1 MKKQYRLGVIGGGFM
16 ATAIV
21 KGIVYSDFLRAKKI
35 IVSDP
40 SAQAREKLSE
50 LGVYTTANNR
60 DVAGNCD
67 YLLLAVKPQT
77 FEEVAQS
84 VKGLPVEKVITIMA
98 GVKKE
103 KIKKL
108 RHELHAHP
116 ELSMKERETKRRLME
131 FLRENTKLFIE
142 DRGHYFYAYANG
154 KNEELEPIAF
164 RADMDALKVQE
175 ETGLPFASKH
185 PGMMHAC
192 GHDMH
197 MAMVLA
203 AAIMLKSREKELGGV
218 VKILFQP
225 SEERRPGG
233 ARLLLSE
240 LMKAPVPRAMFG
252 QHVFPELPV
261 GTIGIRPGAFFAS
274 SDNII
279 FSVEGKGTHA
289 AMPHKGS
296 DPILATAALIQF
308 YQTLVTKFR
317 DPLTPA
323 VISITSVHGGTC
335 NNVIPDKVEVLGTV
349 RTHDNALRRRIFE
362 LIDEKSE
369 AICSLYGCT
378 FHRDKTW
385 NGLPVLMNDPALTR
399 LVQETATGL
408 FGEENVR
415 LMDHLTLG
423 EDFAIY
429 LEHIPGAFWVLGIR
443 PPEQDTMPPLHNPRM
458 SPYERAL
465 RVGISLL
472 QETVLRSLAASSR

>member
-1 MKKQYRLGVIGGGFM
+1 MMTLEDIYPLAVTFRRHFHEYPEFAMQETATQRYIQDVLEQY
-16 ATAIV
+16 AI
-21 KGIVYSDFLRAKKI
+21 
-35 IVSDP
+35 P
-40 SAQAREKLSE
+40 
-50 LGVYTTANNR
+50 YTTVGTGIIAR
-60 DVAGNCD
+60 VGEGDTCVA
-67 YLLLAVKPQT
+67 
-77 FEEVAQS
+77 
-84 VKGLPVEKVITIMA
+84 I
-98 GVKKE
+98 
-103 KIKKL
+103 
-108 RHELHAHP
+108 
-116 ELSMKERETKRRLME
+116 
-131 FLRENTKLFIE
+131 
-142 DRGHYFYAYANG
+142 
-154 KNEELEPIAF
+154 

-296 DPILATAALIQF
+296 DPILATA
-308 YQTLVTKFR
+308 V
-317 DPLTPA
+317 
-323 VISITSVHGGTC
+323 
-335 NNVIPDKVEVLGTV
+335 GTV

-458 SPYERAL
+458 SPDERAL